1 MTSDSIRGE
10 MKKCPKNF
18 VIVGFCSADAEKDCD
33 GKTFTITCA
42 PIKFQECVNPEDVLN
57 TEIELEYRTVLI
69 KKLKVSKISPSC
81 EKKFATSQNWPFEA
95 NSFD

>member
-10 MKKCPKNF
+10 IKKCPKNF

-69 KKLKVSKISPSC
+69 K
-81 EKKFATSQNWPFEA
+81 N
-95 NSFD
+95 